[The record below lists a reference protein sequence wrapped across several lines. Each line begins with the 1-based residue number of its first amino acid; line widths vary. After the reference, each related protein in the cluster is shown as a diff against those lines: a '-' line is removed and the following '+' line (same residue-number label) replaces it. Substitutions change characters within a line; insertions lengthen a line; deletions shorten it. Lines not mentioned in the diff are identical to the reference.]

1 MGYLSSDEIVRRINL
16 ALSLTTINIATSPS
30 DQAQY
35 LSEFAMTA
43 SDLIVQRDPAIDD
56 NG

>member
-1 MGYLSSDEIVRRINL
+1 MGYLSSDEIVRRINR